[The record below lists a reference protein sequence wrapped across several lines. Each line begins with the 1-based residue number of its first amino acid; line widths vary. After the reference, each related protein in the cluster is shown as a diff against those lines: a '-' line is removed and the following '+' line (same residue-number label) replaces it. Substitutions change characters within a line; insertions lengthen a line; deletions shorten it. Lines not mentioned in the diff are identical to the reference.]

1 MKAIKRID
9 LLNCDRCGEKCSRYE
24 DCCEILETKE
34 LMEMGL
40 QQNERLLDQM
50 IKNFVERLERITDN
64 IKNIANDKS
73 IKPYNKPYK
82 MIHEINWGIANMD
95 FSGITERAG
104 EYRAVERELRRF
116 DDIFVKVE
124 RNSI

>member
-1 MKAIKRID
+1 MKTIKGID

-40 QQNERLLDQM
+40 QQNEIMLDQM

-64 IKNIANDKS
+64 VKNIADRDNLNSYD
-73 IKPYNKPYK
+73 KPYK
-82 MIHEINWGIANMD
+82 MIHEITWGIANMD
-95 FSGITERAG
+95 FSSITERAG

-116 DDIFVKVE
+116 NDIFKTE
-124 RNSI
+124 